1 MRIIDQTRLFIGHA
15 GDIRDLGALHA
26 AGIEIVVDLAAE
38 EPPAVLSRDL
48 VYCRFP
54 LLDGGDNPD
63 WLLRLAVETVADAFR
78 NNVPCLVGCSASLCR
93 TPAIAVFGL
102 ARGLARRPEAILE
115 HVAATGRVKIAP
127 GLWLQ
132 LLQVCGQDR
141 PPGVSFK
148 T

>member
-1 MRIIDQTRLFIGHA
+1 MRAIAQTPLQIGHA

-26 AGIEIVVDLAAE
+26 AGIRIVVDLAAE

-63 WLLRLAVETVADAFR
+63 WLLRLAVETVADAVR
-78 NNVPCLVGCSASLCR
+78 NNVPCLIGCSAGLSR

-102 ARGLARRPEAILE
+102 ARGRTLSIEEALRR
-115 HVAATGRVKIAP
+115 VSKTGPVSISP
-127 GLWLQ
+127 GLWEQ
-132 LLQVCGQDR
+132 LRQLC
-141 PPGVSFK
+141 
-148 T
+148 